1 MKTHQT
7 NWSTNYIFLAVLAQA
22 IFLWITENENVVKKL
37 KVTLKI
43 RENTSNKFKLTYF
56 WRVLG
61 VWNHCAQRP
70 PMQSTN
76 SLRKS
81 VTIDWTW
88 KFWNVHIDAIC
99 LLVLIFSSFFLKN
112 FSPLSPSICCSIHTI
127 DRKYE
132 IDSLFS
138 SHSYPD
144 IYLLLVIENISG

>member
-7 NWSTNYIFLAVLAQA
+7 NWSTNYFWRFLAQA
-22 IFLWITENENVVKKL
+22 WITENGNVVKKL

-56 WRVLG
+56 WRVLS

-99 LLVLIFSSFFLKN
+99 FVGFDFFIVFSWKTFRLWVHPYLVLYILLIEN
-112 FSPLSPSICCSIHTI
+112 TRLI
-127 DRKYE
+127 
-132 IDSLFS
+132 LFS
-138 SHSYPD
+138 VP
-144 IYLLLVIENISG
+144 ILILTFKWFML